1 MRRGYWATLAQKLL
15 GCTWPGGRREHQEEI
30 VWPPPSVSLKIV
42 ALDTIKS
49 WAVGGKEVNENVVH
63 FGALLSNDIIII
75 IIIIIIMSITFS
87 RFDTLIDLQS
97 KLTDRSRE

>member
-1 MRRGYWATLAQKLL
+1 MTRGYWATLAQKLL
-15 GCTWPGGRREHQEEI
+15 GCTWPEGRREHQEEI
-30 VWPPPSVSLKIV
+30 VWPPPSVSVKIV

-75 IIIIIIMSITFS
+75 IIILSIPFS
-87 RFDTLIDLQS
+87 RFDTLIDLRS